1 MTSHVRRAGLV
12 IAVGDT
18 RDEALRRAT
27 AAAARVRIV
36 TAPVLA
42 ASTATLH

>member
-1 MTSHVRRAGLV
+1 V

-27 AAAARVRIV
+27 TAAARVRIV
-36 TAPVLA
+36 TAPVVTA
-42 ASTATLH
+42 ARATIH